1 LSSEYY
7 AFNGCPIP
15 KSVARL
21 CDIGGT
27 DEDTCRSAFYW
38 VLGSKLKNYCESAG
52 VDSSVVTV
60 SYRSNNANGQSIVS
74 FSSSAGIV
82 SYPLMGDNGI
92 ITEAR
97 ANLEQSG
104 NQTYEIPASE
114 KLAKEEDNT
123 ARDNAIQAWENEK
136 SYVYNGHFWM

>member
-1 LSSEYY
+1 M
-7 AFNGCPIP
+7 
-15 KSVARL
+15 
-21 CDIGGT
+21 
-27 DEDTCRSAFYW
+27 
-38 VLGSKLKNYCESAG
+38 
-52 VDSSVVTV
+52 

-123 ARDNAIQAWENEK
+123 ARDNAIQTKEDER
-136 SYVYNGHFWM
+136 SYVYGGNHFWM